1 METKPKASDVVG
13 LVYPCSF
20 PVKVFIRPE
29 PGVEERLQELVRGH
43 LQPEAALEVERRA
56 SSTGKYLCL
65 TLTFVAEDEAHLT
78 RITSAIGADP
88 GVVLSL

>member
-1 METKPKASDVVG
+1 MESKTKAADVVG

-43 LQPEAALEVERRA
+43 LRAEALLEVERRA

-78 RITSAIGADP
+78 RITGAIGADP
-88 GVVLSL
+88 AVVLSL

>member
-1 METKPKASDVVG
+1 MEQKASEVVG

-29 PGVEERLQELVRGH
+29 PGVEERVQELVRGQ
-43 LQPEAALEVERRA
+43 LQPEAMLEIERRA
-56 SSTGKYLCL
+56 SSGGKYLCL
-65 TLTFVAEDEAHLT
+65 TLTFIAEDEAHLT
-78 RITSAIGADP
+78 RITQAIGADP

>member
-1 METKPKASDVVG
+1 MSTEARG
-13 LVYPCSF
+13 LTYPCSF

-29 PGVEERLQELVRGH
+29 AGVEDRLQSLVRTH
-43 LQPEAALEVERRA
+43 LQPEAALEIERRS
-56 SSTGKYLCL
+56 SSTGKYICL

>member
-1 METKPKASDVVG
+1 MEPRG
-13 LVYPCSF
+13 LTYPCSF

-29 PGVEERLQELVRGH
+29 AGVENRVQALVRGH
-43 LQPEAALEVERRA
+43 LQPEGTLEVERRA
-56 SSTGKYLCL
+56 SSNGKYLCL

-78 RITSAIGADP
+78 RITSAISADP

>member
-1 METKPKASDVVG
+1 MNVKASDVVG
-13 LVYPCSF
+13 LVYPCAF

-29 PGVEERLQELVRGH
+29 PEVEERVQELVRGH
-43 LQPEAALEVERRA
+43 LQPQALLEVERRS

-65 TLTFVAEDEAHLT
+65 TLTFIAEDEAHLT
-78 RITSAIGADP
+78 RITAAIGADP

>member
-1 METKPKASDVVG
+1 MEQPRG
-13 LVYPCSF
+13 LTYPCSF
-20 PVKVFIRPE
+20 PVKVFIRPDAA
-29 PGVEERLQELVRGH
+29 VEERLQTLVRNH
-43 LQPEAALEVERRA
+43 LQPQATLEVERRN

-78 RITSAIGADP
+78 RITGAISADP

>member
-1 METKPKASDVVG
+1 MKPNPADVVG

-29 PGVEERLQELVRGH
+29 PGVEERVQELVRGH
-43 LQPEAALEVERRA
+43 LQPEATLEVERR
-56 SSTGKYLCL
+56 SSTGGKYLCL
-65 TLTFVAEDEAHLT
+65 TLTFIAEDEAHLT
-78 RITSAIGADP
+78 RVTTAIGADP

>member
-1 METKPKASDVVG
+1 MEPRG
-13 LVYPCSF
+13 LTYPCSF

-29 PGVEERLQELVRGH
+29 AGVEDRLQALVRTH
-43 LQPEAALEVERRA
+43 LQPEATLEVERR
-56 SSTGKYLCL
+56 SSSNGKYLCL
-65 TLTFVAEDEAHLT
+65 TLTFIAEDEAHLT

>member
-1 METKPKASDVVG
+1 MNVKASDVVG

-29 PGVEERLQELVRGH
+29 PGVEQRVQDLVRGH
-43 LQPEAALEVERRA
+43 LQPESTLEVERR
-56 SSTGKYLCL
+56 SSTTGKYLCL

-78 RITSAIGADP
+78 RITKAIGADP